1 METRSKKNYKKNNF
15 YKLSITMNGMDADA
29 DLYTDLPSV
38 YWCKITEDKGHPQL
52 FSKRL
57 VFGLGYQF

>member
-29 DLYTDLPSV
+29 DLYTDLPFV
-38 YWCKITEDKGHPQL
+38 Y
-52 FSKRL
+52 
-57 VFGLGYQF
+57 